1 MHIEI
6 LVEDSSGMRLLEH
19 LVPRIIGPNGDRH
32 TYQFHAYRG
41 VGKIPSGFQPTTDAR
56 KRILLDQLPKVLRG
70 YSKTTGIDAVV
81 VVLDADRNDCRSFL
95 AELTALA
102 AKVGAPDT
110 VFRLAIEEVEAWY
123 LGDREAMRAAYPKA
137 KLDAAKNYSQDS
149 VCGTWE
155 LVADVLHKGGR
166 RTLKKKGAPRPCDLK
181 HEWAEKIGPRLDLDR
196 NESPSFQKLLSG
208 LRRIVGIGPSG

>member
-6 LVEDSSGMRLLEH
+6 LVEDSSGKRLLEH
-19 LVPRIIGPNGDRH
+19 LVPRILGQNGDAH
-32 TYQFHAYRG
+32 TYRFHAYRG
-41 VGKIPSGFQPTTDAR
+41 VGRIPIGLRATTEAR
-56 KRILLDQLPKVLRG
+56 KRILLDQLPKILTG
-70 YSKTTGIDAVV
+70 YAATKGIDAVV
-81 VVLDADRNDCRSFL
+81 VVLDSDGNDCRSFL
-95 AELTALA
+95 AELVALA
-102 AKVGAPDT
+102 AKVGAPET

-166 RTLKKKGAPRPCDLK
+166 KALKQKGAPLPGDLK
-181 HEWAEKIGPRLDLDR
+181 HEWAEKIGPLLDLER
-196 NESPSFQKLLSG
+196 NQSASFHQLVSG
-208 LRRIVGIGPSG
+208 IQRIVGGRPAR